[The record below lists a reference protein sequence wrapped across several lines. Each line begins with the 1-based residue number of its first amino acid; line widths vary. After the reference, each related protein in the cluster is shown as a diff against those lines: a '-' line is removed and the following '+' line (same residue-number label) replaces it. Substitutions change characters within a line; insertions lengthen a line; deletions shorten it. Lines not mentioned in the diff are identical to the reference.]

1 MKKRFSTEKAEWSD
15 TREKQYRKD
24 CLDIVFQ
31 FGDIL
36 KKIDDKVFLIR
47 NGKQI
52 EILKPDKQKSFWY
65 ETWLKI
71 KDYYGV

>member
-1 MKKRFSTEKAEWSD
+1 MKKRFSTEKADWSD
-15 TREKQYRKD
+15 IREYRQD
-24 CLDIVFQ
+24 CLDIVLQ

-36 KKIDDKVFLIR
+36 KKIDDKVYLIR
-47 NGKQI
+47 NDEQI